1 MHIGT
6 TGHILFCLVAIAQ
19 ARAGSLSK
27 PLANPPSQDLKVHG
41 QRKILSGKIS
51 KVKHKGSMGQFSYAY
66 HDIGSEQVATSSR
79 KFHSHLPPVPEEED
93 LNKDI
98 IVLFFTES
106 DDTGPTV
113 DSASVDDARSS
124 NLETSSVAPPPA
136 DIDYELYLIFRRFRT
151 ETLHINRPFRFVYRN
166 RLHFNHPVN
175 VQMNIHWVNFWGEG
189 VTGHCTRR
197 NEDCLLIF
205 ERRPR
210 HVGRDAGLLAT
221 MWITEGMTVYYEWRV
236 PLSIREEVLEVFG
249 MERLSN
255 N

>member
-166 RLHFNHPVN
+166 RLHVNHPVN
-175 VQMNIHWVNFWGEG
+175 VQTNVHWVYFWGEG

-210 HVGRDAGLLAT
+210 YEGRDAGLLAT

>member
-1 MHIGT
+1 MHVT
-6 TGHILFCLVAIAQ
+6 TGHILLCLVAIAQ

-27 PLANPPSQDLKVHG
+27 PLANPPTQDLKVHA

-51 KVKHKGSMGQFSYAY
+51 KVKTK
-66 HDIGSEQVATSSR
+66 VATSSR
-79 KFHSHLPPVPEEED
+79 KFHSHLPPVTKEED

-136 DIDYELYLIFRRFRT
+136 DIDYELYLIFRQFRT

-210 HVGRDAGLLAT
+210 YEGRDAGLLAT
-221 MWITEGMTVYYEWRV
+221 MWITEGITVYYEWRV